1 MSAIDPHR
9 ISGLAATK
17 AQLLVESGGQI
28 DGVIVRKGDR
38 LMIVTN
44 AGRVESYI
52 ANEQGAIAL
61 AQSMRERDELDRVV
75 KQYWDE
81 RHKAEGQ

>member
-1 MSAIDPHR
+1 MDPHR
-9 ISGLAATK
+9 ISGLATTK

-28 DGVIVRKGDR
+28 DGVLVRKGDR

-44 AGRVESYI
+44 AGRVESYV
-52 ANEQGAIAL
+52 ANEHGAIDL